1 MSSSSLAFTDVQI
14 RGMALNPSLPFR
26 ARQLSFLQEG
36 GRTQGFA
43 CFSRKPA
50 CFSRKPCWVAV
61 ALLNVNCVIGSSVS
75 PAASCSLCGPP
86 GLRGKVRIG
95 PLERVLMSCLGV
107 SSLSHGPGSTGS
119 HAGRTSYLDQ
129 LKGSHEWKDET
140 ATVEGHVRHCREVE
154 KVTRGHTAVGQFSS
168 QTMSLSAR
176 GFSPTLLTKL
186 NPIS

>member
-1 MSSSSLAFTDVQI
+1 MD
-14 RGMALNPSLPFR
+14 LNPSLPVR
-26 ARQLSFLQEG
+26 PRQLSFLLEG

-43 CFSRKPA
+43 CFI
-50 CFSRKPCWVAV
+50 RKPCWVAV

-75 PAASCSLCGPP
+75 PDASCSLCGPP

-107 SSLSHGPGSTGS
+107 SSLSHGPGSTRS

-129 LKGSHEWKDET
+129 LKGSHEWKDEA

-154 KVTRGHTAVGQFSS
+154 KVTRGHAAVGQFSS

-186 NPIS
+186 NPVS